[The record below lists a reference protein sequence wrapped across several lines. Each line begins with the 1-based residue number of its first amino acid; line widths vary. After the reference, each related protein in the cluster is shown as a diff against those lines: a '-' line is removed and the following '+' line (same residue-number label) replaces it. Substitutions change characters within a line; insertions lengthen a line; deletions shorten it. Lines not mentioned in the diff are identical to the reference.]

1 MKKVSS
7 SPFRQLELQLQL
19 KELDEKWELAK
30 EKYNKKNAD
39 VEDVNEILKL
49 TAERIKVLSE
59 IYMSVYEA

>member
-19 KELDEKWELAK
+19 EELDKKWEIAK
-30 EKYNKKNAD
+30 KNYNKKNAN
-39 VEDVNEILKL
+39 VEDVDEILKL

-59 IYMSVYEA
+59 IYMSTYEA

>member
-30 EKYNKKNAD
+30 KKYNKKNAD
-39 VEDVNEILKL
+39 VEDVDEILKL

-59 IYMSVYEA
+59 IYMNVYEA

>member
-19 KELDEKWELAK
+19 KELDEKWEKAK
-30 EKYNKKNAD
+30 KKYNKKDAD
-39 VEDVNEILKL
+39 VESVDEILKL

-59 IYMSVYEA
+59 IYMNVYEA

>member
-30 EKYNKKNAD
+30 KKYNKKNAD

-59 IYMSVYEA
+59 IYMNVYEA

>member
-19 KELDEKWELAK
+19 KELDEKWEKAK
-30 EKYNKKNAD
+30 KDYNKEDAN
-39 VEDVNEILKL
+39 VETVDEILKL

-59 IYMSVYEA
+59 IYMIQYEA

>member
-19 KELDEKWELAK
+19 EELDKKWEIAK
-30 EKYNKKNAD
+30 KNYNKKNAN
-39 VEDVNEILKL
+39 VEDVDEILKL

-59 IYMSVYEA
+59 IYTSTYEA

>member
-30 EKYNKKNAD
+30 NKYNKKNAD
-39 VEDVNEILKL
+39 VEDVDEILKL

-59 IYMSVYEA
+59 IYMNVYEA